1 MDKEVHKDFIK
12 FCQPLFDGIDSELF
26 DGVTMSYAQQIVSAI
41 WEMAL
46 NYPNACIIIL
56 VKICGSK
63 RENVA
68 CLLVISCSVSE
79 YLPI

>member
-12 FCQPLFDGIDSELF
+12 FCQPLFDDIDSELF
-26 DGVTMSYAQQIVSAI
+26 DGVTRSYAQQIVSI

-46 NYPNACIIIL
+46 NYSNACIIIL

-63 RENVA
+63 RE
-68 CLLVISCSVSE
+68 
-79 YLPI
+79 LPIC

>member
-12 FCQPLFDGIDSELF
+12 FCQSLFDGIDSELF
-26 DGVTMSYAQQIVSAI
+26 DGVARSYAKQIVSAI
-41 WEMAL
+41 REMAL

-63 RENVA
+63 RESIA
-68 CLLVISCSVSE
+68 CLSVISCSE